1 MNELL
6 VLLNNLNFKI
16 SCCESITGG
25 VFAQEITSIA
35 GASKCFSG
43 GFITYTNEAKINIIK
58 VKKTTIK
65 KYGAISKQC
74 AIEMALNTQ
83 KILKTNIAISFTGNA
98 GPNAAENKPIG
109 LIYIG
114 VAINNNVWCE
124 VLNILGNRNEIRA
137 TAVAQAIIILKKSLL
152 NF

>member
-6 VLLNNLNFKI
+6 ILLNNLNFKI

-25 VFAQEITSIA
+25 LFAQEITSIA
-35 GASKCFSG
+35 GASKFFSG
-43 GFITYTNEAKINIIK
+43 GFITYTNEVKINIIK
-58 VKKTTIK
+58 VKKATIE

-98 GPNAAENKPIG
+98 GPSAAENKPIG

-114 VAINNNVWCE
+114 IVINNNVWCE
-124 VLNILGNRNEIRA
+124 VLNILGNRSEIRA
-137 TAVAQAIIILKKSLL
+137 IAVAQAINILKKSLL
-152 NF
+152 KF

>member
-6 VLLNNLNFKI
+6 ILLNKLNFKI

-25 VFAQEITSIA
+25 LFAEEITSIA
-35 GASKCFSG
+35 GASKFFSG

-58 VKKTTIK
+58 VKKATIE

-98 GPNAAENKPIG
+98 GPNVAENKPIG

-114 VAINNNVWCE
+114 IVINNNVWCE
-124 VLNILGNRNEIRA
+124 VLNILGNRSEIR
-137 TAVAQAIIILKKSLL
+137 TIAVAQAINILKKSLL
-152 NF
+152 KF